1 MGHRLTADRID
12 SMVEVLHE
20 KGFSPESIEQ
30 KIQGLAQVAKD
41 TGSEDAVADAADVVS
56 YKDGGLLRV
65 KVDKEQRLLL
75 YSDEKGTAKNIPG
88 KYLQEVIPGFK
99 PDEATLL
106 KVHYIEKGVTLYHYY
121 SGQYDNWVPKVP
133 NEIAK
138 PGEVVSITIEIL
150 TREDFVK
157 DLPTMMLLNDGALSW
172 APRTAEITGFV
183 LAGEDLQISL
193 SQDPALEGVS
203 SYVIDGTA
211 QESLGFNG
219 GMTYLDFQVRDVF
232 DSRET

>member
-1 MGHRLTADRID
+1 MLTLAILEKLAQRFPQDSTWATGLTADRID

-88 KYLQEVIPGFK
+88 STCKKSF
-99 PDEATLL
+99 
-106 KVHYIEKGVTLYHYY
+106 
-121 SGQYDNWVPKVP
+121 
-133 NEIAK
+133 
-138 PGEVVSITIEIL
+138 
-150 TREDFVK
+150 
-157 DLPTMMLLNDGALSW
+157 
-172 APRTAEITGFV
+172 
-183 LAGEDLQISL
+183 
-193 SQDPALEGVS
+193 
-203 SYVIDGTA
+203 
-211 QESLGFNG
+211 LGS
-219 GMTYLDFQVRDVF
+219 T
-232 DSRET
+232 